1 MKFCS
6 LSSGSS
12 GNSQF
17 IASRE
22 TRLLLDAGVTG
33 KYIKEA
39 MESIGEKPED
49 LNGILVTHEHSDH
62 IKGVGVLMRRYDL
75 PLYVHEDTWLEMK
88 SQMGKINIEN
98 VHFIDGINKFEIKD
112 LSIKPFSIDHD
123 AAHPLGFL
131 FENEGVAVSVATDL
145 GHMTDETIKILENS
159 DLLLLEANHDVE
171 MLKVGRYPWFL
182 KQRIMG
188 DSGHLSNEDA
198 GIALVKMFERGAPGC
213 VLLGHLSQE
222 NNFPE
227 LAMETVRGILEEN
240 GLRDGRDLDLDMTY
254 RNTVGRLYNI
264 LK

>member
-17 IASRE
+17 IASKE

-49 LNGILVTHEHSDH
+49 LDGILVTHEHSDH
-62 IKGVGVLMRRYDL
+62 VKGVGVLMRRYDL

-88 SQMGKINIEN
+88 SQLGKINEDKLC
-98 VHFIDGINKFEIKD
+98 FIDGINKFEIKD
-112 LSIKPFSIDHD
+112 LSIIPFAIDHD
-123 AAHPLGFL
+123 AVHPLGFSFL
-131 FENEGVAVSVATDL
+131 NEGVVVSVAMDL
-145 GHMTDETIKILENS
+145 GHMTEEIIRILENS
-159 DLLLLEANHDVE
+159 DLLMLEANHDVE
-171 MLKVGRYPWFL
+171 MLKIGRYPWFL
-182 KQRIMG
+182 KQRILG
-188 DSGHLSNEDA
+188 DSGHLSNDA
-198 GIALVKMFERGAPGC
+198 AGKALVKMFERGAPGC
-213 VLLGHLSQE
+213 VLLGHLSHE

-227 LAMETVRGILEEN
+227 LAIETVRGILKEN
-240 GLRDGRDLDLDMTY
+240 GLRDGKDLDLDMTY
-254 RNTVGRLYNI
+254 RNKVGRLYNI

>member
-49 LNGILVTHEHSDH
+49 LDGILVTHEHSDH
-62 IKGVGVLMRRYDL
+62 IKGVGVLMRRYGL
-75 PLYVHEDTWLEMK
+75 PLYVHENTWLEMK
-88 SQMGKINIEN
+88 SQLGKINMEN
-98 VHFIDGINKFEIKD
+98 IHFIDGIDKFEIKD
-112 LSIKPFSIDHD
+112 LSIKPFAIDHD
-123 AAHPLGFL
+123 AAHPLGFS

-145 GHMTDETIKILENS
+145 GHMTDETIEILENS
-159 DLLLLEANHDVE
+159 DLLLLETNHDVE

-198 GIALVKMFERGAPGC
+198 GMALVKMVERGAPGC
-213 VLLGHLSQE
+213 VLLGHLSHE

-240 GLRDGRDLDLDMTY
+240 GLRDGRDIDLDMTY
-254 RNTVGRLYNI
+254 RNRVGRLYNI